1 MGFRSSIAAAA
12 ALTLAAIISPML
24 PIAQADS
31 GVTATN
37 GKPINEKSLER
48 VLSIGGDITEILYA
62 LGKQDA
68 VVAVDATSQ
77 YPSAALKEKKNV
89 GYMRALS
96 AEGVLSI
103 NPTLIFASEGAGPP
117 PVVKALK
124 ASNVPYVEVPD
135 NYTPEAVVEKIRLV
149 AKGVGSD
156 ADGETLAASV
166 DKKFS
171 ELAKTRDVISKP
183 LKAIFV
189 LSVQKGMAVI
199 AGEGS
204 GGEAALKLAGLENAA
219 VGFYGYKPMVDEALV
234 KMQPD
239 VIVVMDRSEP
249 NHDAMGAVNGLKGV
263 QSTPAGKNDR
273 VVVMDGLYLLG
284 FGPRA
289 PDAARDLMLAAY
301 PELKA
306 AAGQ

>member
-1 MGFRSSIAAAA
+1 MAFRSSILAAA
-12 ALTLAAIISPML
+12 ALTLAAIASPIL
-24 PIAQADS
+24 PNAQADG

-37 GKPINEKSLER
+37 GKPVTESSMDR

-68 VVAVDATSQ
+68 IVAVDATSQ
-77 YPSAALKEKKNV
+77 YPDSALKDKKNV

-96 AEGVLSI
+96 TEGVLSI

-124 ASNVPYVEVPD
+124 VSNVPYVEVAD
-135 NYTPEAVVEKIRLV
+135 KYTSQAVVEKIRTV
-149 AKGVGSD
+149 AKAAGAAS
-156 ADGETLAASV
+156 DGEALAAKV
-166 DKKFS
+166 EKNFV
-171 ELAKTRDVISKP
+171 ELAKRRKAISKP
-183 LKAIFV
+183 LKAVFV

-199 AGEGS
+199 AGKGS
-204 GGEAALKLAGLENAA
+204 GGEAALELSGLVNAA
-219 VGFYGYKPMVDEALV
+219 DGFYGYKPMVDEALV
-234 KMQPD
+234 EMQPD

-249 NHDAMGAVNGLKGV
+249 NHDAMAAIGELKGV
-263 QSTPAGKNDR
+263 QSTPAAKTDR
-273 VVVMDGLYLLG
+273 IIVMDGLYLLG

-301 PELKA
+301 PELRA
-306 AAGQ
+306 AVGQ

>member
-1 MGFRSSIAAAA
+1 MAFRSSILAAA
-12 ALTLAAIISPML
+12 ALTLAAIASPIL

-37 GKPINEKSLER
+37 GKPVTGESLAR

-68 VVAVDATSQ
+68 IVAVDATSQ
-77 YPSAALKEKKNV
+77 YPNSALKDKKNV

-96 AEGVLSI
+96 TEGVLSI
-103 NPTLIFASEGAGPP
+103 NPSLIFASEGAGPP

-124 ASNVPYVEVPD
+124 ASNVPYVEVAD
-135 NYTPEAVVEKIRLV
+135 KYTPEAVVEKIRTV
-149 AKGVGSD
+149 AKAAG
-156 ADGETLAASV
+156 AETDGEALAARV
-166 DKKFS
+166 EKNFA
-171 ELAKTRDVISKP
+171 ELAEKRKRISKQ
-183 LKAIFV
+183 LKAVFV
-189 LSVQKGMAVI
+189 LSVQKGMGVI
-199 AGEGS
+199 AGKGS
-204 GGEAALKLAGLENAA
+204 GGEAALELSGLENAA

-249 NHDAMGAVNGLKGV
+249 NYDAMAAVNELKGV
-263 QSTPAGKNDR
+263 QSTPAAKNDR
-273 VVVMDGLYLLG
+273 IVVMDGLYLLG

-301 PELKA
+301 PELKP